1 MSDRSLPPLSVD
13 ETVRI
18 LDRLSG
24 LSSTDPV
31 VLIGGTA
38 LAIWHAELSTDP
50 PEPQLATTDVDLQGG
65 PDAVRQAA
73 RLLDGKHRI
82 SKFDDYTT
90 QAGAVSFLDSAGE
103 KRVLDFLSHPYGLD
117 SAGVLER
124 AIPIDIQAGDS
135 EVVRIAVMNPIDCL
149 RSRIANSDLPG
160 REPEHAEAQLRAAIR
175 LVPAYG
181 RLLLDQ
187 GVDMRAVTELNEH
200 VYDLALHDR
209 RAKKLYRAQGIDVAD
224 AELDDP
230 RLPGPH
236 RAIRLPQLRQKL
248 QSARERPGIGR

>member
-18 LDRLSG
+18 LGRLSDLG
-24 LSSTDPV
+24 GAEPV

-82 SKFDDYTT
+82 SSFDDHTP
-90 QAGAVSFLDSAGE
+90 QAGAVLFLDSAGDE
-103 KRVLDFLSHPYGLD
+103 RVLDFLSHPYGLD

-124 AIPIDIQAGDS
+124 AIPLDIDVDDS
-135 EVVRIAVMNPIDCL
+135 PAVRIAVMNPIDCL

-181 RLLLDQ
+181 RLLLDH
-187 GVDMRAVTELNEH
+187 GADTRAVMALNEH
-200 VYDLALHDR
+200 VYDLALDDR
-209 RAKKLYRAQGIDVAD
+209 RAKKLYLEHGIDVAD

-230 RLPGPH
+230 RLPEPH

-248 QSARERPGIGR
+248 QSTREDASS

>member
-18 LDRLSG
+18 LGRLG
-24 LSSTDPV
+24 DLGGAEPV

-82 SKFDDYTT
+82 SRFDDHTT
-90 QAGAVSFLDSAGE
+90 QAGAVLFLDSAGDE
-103 KRVLDFLSHPYGLD
+103 RVLDFLSHPYGLD

-124 AIPIDIQAGDS
+124 AIPIDIDVDDS
-135 EVVRIAVMNPIDCL
+135 PVVRIAVMNPIDCL

-187 GVDMRAVTELNEH
+187 GADTRAVMALNEH
-200 VYDLALHDR
+200 VYDLALDDR
-209 RAKKLYRAQGIDVAD
+209 RAKKLYLEQGIDVAN

-230 RLPGPH
+230 RLPEPH
-236 RAIRLPQLRQKL
+236 RAIRLPQLRLKL

>member
-24 LSSTDPV
+24 LSGSEPV

-38 LAIWHAELSTDP
+38 LAIWHAELSTGP

-73 RLLDGKHRI
+73 RLLDGEHRI
-82 SKFDDYTT
+82 SRFDDHTT

-117 SAGVLER
+117 SEGVLER
-124 AIPIDIQAGDS
+124 AIPLDIQAGDS

-187 GVDMRAVTELNEH
+187 GADTRAVMDLNER
-200 VYDLALHDR
+200 VYDLALDDR
-209 RAKKLYRAQGIDVAD
+209 RAKKLYLKQDIDVAK

-230 RLPGPH
+230 RLPEPH
-236 RAIRLPQLRQKL
+236 RVIRLPQLRQKL

>member
-18 LDRLSG
+18 LGRLSDLG
-24 LSSTDPV
+24 GAEPV

-38 LAIWHAELSTDP
+38 LAIWHAELSDDP

-82 SKFDDYTT
+82 SRFDDHTT
-90 QAGAVSFLDSAGE
+90 QAGAVLFLDSAGE
-103 KRVLDFLSHPYGLD
+103 ERVLDFLSHPYGLD
-117 SAGVLER
+117 SADVLER
-124 AIPIDIQAGDS
+124 SIPLDIEIRDS
-135 EVVRIAVMNPIDCL
+135 PVVRIAVMNPIDCL

-160 REPEHAEAQLRAAIR
+160 REPEHAEAQLRAAIS

-187 GVDMRAVTELNEH
+187 GVDTRAVTALNEH
-200 VYDLALHDR
+200 VYDLALDDR
-209 RAKKLYRAQGIDVAD
+209 RAKKLYLEQGIDVAK

-230 RLPGPH
+230 RLPEPH

-248 QSARERPGIGR
+248 QRAREDPSS